1 LHDNGGAGLGA
12 ASRVVA
18 RAPASLLRVAH
29 EGGLFVKMAELES
42 ACAGTGWVEMIFE
55 ECLRV
60 SL

>member
-1 LHDNGGAGLGA
+1 M
-12 ASRVVA
+12 VA
-18 RAPASLLRVAH
+18 RAPASLLRIAH